1 MVVQVGGGMSV
12 RVCVGGLG
20 ACVRLGNWIFEEG
33 KKINIKMILN
43 ENSFL
48 MKNTFDWSVQ
58 WPVL

>member
-1 MVVQVGGGMSV
+1 MSV
-12 RVCVGGLG
+12 RVCGGGLG

-33 KKINIKMILN
+33 KKVNIKMILN